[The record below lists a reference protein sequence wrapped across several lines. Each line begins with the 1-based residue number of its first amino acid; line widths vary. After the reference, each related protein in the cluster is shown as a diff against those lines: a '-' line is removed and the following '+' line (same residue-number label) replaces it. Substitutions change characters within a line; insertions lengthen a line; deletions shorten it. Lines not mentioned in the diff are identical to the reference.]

1 MRIKQVPAETHKG
14 FKRYQTPFGKP
25 LKTARGFYLP
35 NYWTQKRSLRRNC
48 MTVKCLFISC
58 IIIIQWHECKL
69 VTV

>member
-1 MRIKQVPAETHKG
+1 MRIKQVQAETHKG

-48 MTVKCLFISC
+48 MVSNAYSF
-58 IIIIQWHECKL
+58 HVE
-69 VTV
+69 